1 MGSSFTLD
9 DLFRVRFSTT
19 FMGREL
25 TLRALSD
32 FDIQARDDFAL
43 RAVATERK
51 TLKDPDSDG
60 YAVFD
65 WLEDATDEQ
74 LRNVILAV
82 EQSSTI
88 RQSFLDIQ
96 PQIIP
101 FPDDADEQEKTDVLA
116 QREAEAR
123 RVEDERTK
131 FVEKRVVSIREQAE
145 QLGHDALVKRAK
157 QAQVEVQL
165 NLARARAFDCYTL
178 YAAVFKDAT
187 CQERFFPA
195 PAVVY
200 EMQTEMR
207 QQLVA
212 QYYRELERVTSQDL
226 KYFLST
232 GGSPASS
239 KPSNGSTETGV
250 ATTATSRLV
259 A

>member
-1 MGSSFTLD
+1 MGNSFTLD

-19 FMGREL
+19 FLGREL

-43 RAVATERK
+43 RAVSTERK
-51 TLKDPDSDG
+51 SLKDTASDA
-60 YAVFD
+60 YAAFD

-82 EQSSTI
+82 EQSNAI

-96 PQIIP
+96 PAILP

-116 QREAEAR
+116 GREAEAK
-123 RVEDERTK
+123 RVEDERAK
-131 FVEKRVVSIREQAE
+131 IVEKRVGAIREQVATLE
-145 QLGHDALVKRAK
+145 HDALVKRAK

-165 NLARARAFDCYTL
+165 NLARTRAFDCYTL
-178 YAAVFKDAT
+178 YAAVFKDAA

-195 PAVVY
+195 PTVVY
-200 EMQTEMR
+200 EMQAEIR

-250 ATTATSRLV
+250 AATATSKL
-259 A
+259 AA